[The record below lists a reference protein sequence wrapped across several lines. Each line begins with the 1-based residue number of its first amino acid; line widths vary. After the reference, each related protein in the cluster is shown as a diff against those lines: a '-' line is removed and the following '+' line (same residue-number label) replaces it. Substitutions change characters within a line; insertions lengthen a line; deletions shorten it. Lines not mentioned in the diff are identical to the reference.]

1 MSRFDRY
8 LLSQLLALFGFFSLV
23 LVAVY
28 WVNRAVGLFDRIIGD
43 GHSLLIFLEISALT
57 LPNVIRIVLPVSAFV
72 ATVYLTNRLT
82 QESELVVMQATGFSP
97 FRLARPVIVFGLV
110 VTGFMLVLMNVIVP
124 ESRST
129 LSSREATLSEN
140 VTARF
145 LKEGQFL
152 HPTRGVTV
160 FIRDINERGELLDI
174 FLSDERDA
182 SDRRLYT
189 ARSAILAR
197 TDEGPKLLMFEG
209 MLQRVGADRRIAV
222 TRFSDV
228 TYSLQDTLASGSRK
242 GTDIEGMTTWAL
254 VTTGSQDRW
263 SQARFVQEVHSRLSQ
278 PFLALAA
285 TLVGF
290 STLLLG
296 AFSRFGLWRQIAGAV
311 AILILLQLLTT
322 LANAEAQ
329 KNAAAWPLLYLSPL
343 TGTLA
348 GAVILWLSGR
358 DRRVPRGASAEAVP

>member
-97 FRLARPVIVFGLV
+97 FRLARPVIVFGLA

-129 LSSREATLSEN
+129 LSSREAALSEN
-140 VTARF
+140 ITARF

-152 HPTRGVTV
+152 HPVRGVTV
-160 FIRDINERGELLDI
+160 FTREINDRGELLDI
-174 FLSDERDA
+174 FLSDERMAD
-182 SDRRLYT
+182 DRRIYT

-197 TDEGPKLLMFEG
+197 TEDGPKLLMFDG
-209 MLQRVGADRRIAV
+209 MIQRLETDRQINV
-222 TRFSDV
+222 TRFSDA
-228 TYSLQDTLASGSRK
+228 TYSLQEASAPSSDGGK
-242 GTDIEGMTTWAL
+242 DIEAMTTWELLA
-254 VTTGSQDRW
+254 TGPQDRW
-263 SQARFVQEVHSRLSQ
+263 SQARFAQEVHSRLSQ

-290 STLLLG
+290 ATLLLG

-329 KNAAAWPLLYLSPL
+329 KDAAAWPLLYLSPVV
-343 TGTLA
+343 GTLA
-348 GAVILWLSGR
+348 GALILWLSGR
-358 DRRVPRGASAEAVP
+358 DRRVPRGAAGKVAA